1 MKSMKD
7 MKIGFCLNPLTIMYS
22 LAWWPWL
29 VILALSL
36 VVARGLFRDTLL
48 LGHDATSQVI
58 NQEQFHRTLAE
69 GVTVPRWDGD
79 GRYGYGH
86 AKLQYRPPL
95 FHYLTEFW
103 RLVTGR
109 PILSLNLALASLVG
123 AAGLGMYGAC
133 RQYVRRPAALVGA
146 AAYATANYL
155 LADIYFRGAY
165 SEVAA
170 LACMPWVICGQ
181 NICVSGRAR
190 AMGMWATALAW
201 MALMLAHPQMFV
213 LFLPL
218 AAGHLL
224 WGWND
229 YRRGKGILAAILAG
243 AGGIL
248 LAAPYWLVAW
258 RELPWVRM
266 ELFGLGLEAYPQ
278 HFISWRELL
287 LERWPE
293 AYQRYAWQDWLGRPR
308 HGEMRRLDLWLFPV
322 VAAACGLWL
331 WPGRGET
338 GNGRHRR
345 LAILCLAGIAGSV
358 LVALPASRGLW
369 WLMPWLH
376 TFNFPW
382 RALGL
387 VPLAGAL
394 LAALVFEAGRRRLRL
409 REDGRLAALA
419 IIVTLAWMSWPH
431 SGGWP
436 DAEFSPNTLAAKT
449 MRQNDDIPQQFYTP
463 TWVREYAAGP
473 AAANAWVLE
482 GDGEVEVTRR
492 GMTRWDLAIEAR
504 SPLRL
509 AIAHHAWPGW
519 RLEGAGARSVWP
531 PGIDGFPGSPGHL
544 VGQAVSRHHPGR
556 APSLVGG
563 RHRPRLAGTRR
574 LFAAPEDHSTTKS
587 MKDKRYCSPDRE
599 LGVNQA

>member
-7 MKIGFCLNPLTIMYS
+7 MKIGFCLNALTKNFS
-22 LAWWPWL
+22 LTWRPWL
-29 VILALSL
+29 VVLVVSL
-36 VVARGLFRDTLL
+36 VAARGLFRDTLL
-48 LGHDATSQVI
+48 TGHDAASQAV

-95 FHYLTEFW
+95 IHFLTEFW

-155 LADIYFRGAY
+155 LADVYLRGAY

-170 LACMPWVICGQ
+170 LACLPWVIWGQ
-181 NICVSGRAR
+181 TRCISGRAR
-190 AMGMWATALAW
+190 GMEMWATALAW
-201 MALMLAHPQMFV
+201 LALILGHPQIFV

-224 WGWND
+224 WGWNE
-229 YRRGKGILAAILAG
+229 YRRGRGILAAIFAG

-278 HFISWRELL
+278 HFIGWRELL

-293 AYQRYAWQDWLGRPR
+293 GYQRFAWQDWLGRPR

-322 VAAACGLWL
+322 VVAAWVWL
-331 WPGRGET
+331 WPGHRRT

-358 LVALPASRGLW
+358 LMSLPASRGLW

-409 REDGRLAALA
+409 REDGWLAALVA
-419 IIVTLAWMSWPH
+419 VALLAWAAWPH
-431 SGGWP
+431 SAGWP
-436 DAEFSPNTLAAKT
+436 DTEFSPKTLDSKI

-463 TWVREYAAGP
+463 TWVRDYATAP
-473 AAANAWVLE
+473 ATSDAWVLE

-492 GMTRWDLAIEAR
+492 GMTRWDLTIVAR
-504 SPLRL
+504 SPLHL
-509 AIAHHAWPGW
+509 AVAHHAWPGW
-519 RLEGAGARSVWP
+519 RLER
-531 PGIDGFPGSPGHL
+531 
-544 VGQAVSRHHPGR
+544 
-556 APSLVGG
+556 
-563 RHRPRLAGTRR
+563 AGTAA
-574 LFAAPEDHSTTKS
+574 LAPEAFGSQGLMTFQVPRGTWS
-587 MKDKRYCSPDRE
+587 ARLR
-599 LGVNQA
+599 LGATPAERQAWWVAGIGLVWLGLGAYLLRQKTIPPRRA